1 MKNFWKAAN
10 FKGHLLT
17 AISYMI
23 PIVCGAGFVIAI
35 GMAFGGTSQDSL
47 VMGKFNFLEALATLG
62 GKALGMLP
70 VIIATGIAFSVAGKP
85 GIAPG
90 FVVGLAA
97 NSISAGF
104 IGGIIGGY
112 VAGWIAVAV
121 IKFVKVPSWAKGLMP
136 TLIVPFLA
144 SLSSGLIMV
153 YIIGTP
159 VSWFT
164 SWLTNLLQ
172 SMSGASNL
180 IFGAVIGTLSIV
192 DFGGP
197 INKTAFAFALTLQ
210 AEGLNG
216 AVTAL
221 QLTNTATPIGFGF
234 AFLVA
239 KLLRKNI
246 YTREEV
252 ETLKS
257 SVPMGVV
264 NIVEGTIPIVMN
276 DLVRG
281 IVAAGL
287 GGCVEGA
294 ILMSLANG
302 EGATVPFGGFLM
314 LPTMGSNWWVGLLA
328 IAANVVVTGVVYA
341 LIKKDIPA
349 DQLDAVQSSSA
360 EDRGARPRRHQ
371 GHVIGTAR

>member
-70 VIIATGIAFSVAGKP
+70 VIIATGIAFSIAGKP

-121 IKFVKVPSWAKGLMP
+121 IKLVKVPSWAKGLMP

-216 AVTAL
+216 ASSTGYW
-221 QLTNTATPIGFGF
+221 P
-234 AFLVA
+234 
-239 KLLRKNI
+239 
-246 YTREEV
+246 TR
-252 ETLKS
+252 
-257 SVPMGVV
+257 P
-264 NIVEGTIPIVMN
+264 
-276 DLVRG
+276 
-281 IVAAGL
+281 
-287 GGCVEGA
+287 
-294 ILMSLANG
+294 
-302 EGATVPFGGFLM
+302 
-314 LPTMGSNWWVGLLA
+314 W
-328 IAANVVVTGVVYA
+328 
-341 LIKKDIPA
+341 
-349 DQLDAVQSSSA
+349 
-360 EDRGARPRRHQ
+360 AR
-371 GHVIGTAR
+371 

>member
-1 MKNFWKAAN
+1 MSALLLKDYYVIFRQMKIF
-10 FKGHLLT
+10 LLL
-17 AISYMI
+17 ILVFSCI
-23 PIVCGAGFVIAI
+23 P
-35 GMAFGGTSQDSL
+35 GTFYSTFAVVYASML
-47 VMGKFNFLEALATLG
+47 PYTALAYDERSRWDQM
-62 GKALGMLP
+62 AAMMP
-70 VIIATGIAFSVAGKP
+70 YSARD
-85 GIAPG
+85 
-90 FVVGLAA
+90 VVL
-97 NSISAGF
+97 SKYLF
-104 IGGIIGGY
+104 
-112 VAGWIAVAV
+112 GWIAVAV

-360 EDRGARPRRHQ
+360 EEEELDLDDIK
-371 GHVIGTAR
+371 VM

>member
-70 VIIATGIAFSVAGKP
+70 VIIATGIAFSIAGKP

-112 VAGWIAVAV
+112 VAGWIAVTV

-180 IFGAVIGTLSIV
+180 IFGAVIGILSIV

-314 LPTMGSNWWVGLLA
+314 LPTMGANWWVGLLA

-360 EDRGARPRRHQ
+360 EEEELDLDDIK
-371 GHVIGTAR
+371 VM